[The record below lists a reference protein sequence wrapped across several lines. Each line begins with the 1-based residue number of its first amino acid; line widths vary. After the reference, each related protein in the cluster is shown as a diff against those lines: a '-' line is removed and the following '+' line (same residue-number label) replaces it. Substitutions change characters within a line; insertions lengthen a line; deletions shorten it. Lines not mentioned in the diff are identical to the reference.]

1 MTQNYHIT
9 TSKMTKIDRVRI
21 KKRFYFTDIQQN
33 INVKGSI
40 NNPFENLSTDELR
53 EVLNNLE
60 NE

>member
-33 INVKGSI
+33 INVNTHRFASKS
-40 NNPFENLSTDELR
+40 
-53 EVLNNLE
+53 
-60 NE
+60 